1 MKIQN
6 ELLGEIVSNK
16 QQLEKT
22 GSTQPETDFAT
33 LLAGE
38 LAQGRQAD
46 GMLAAIKEI
55 VPLASIDGLEKS
67 QAAGFS
73 PEEDKFMDEVSE
85 LLDLVDSYGAA
96 LAGKTEDQAQ
106 TSLKSVYSL
115 LESIGGKAEQ
125 LKGELAQIG
134 NNPALSGILN
144 ELGVMAAT
152 EKFKLNRGDYTV

>member
-1 MKIQN
+1 LK
-6 ELLGEIVSNK
+6 
-16 QQLEKT
+16 KT

-115 LESIGGKAEQ
+115 LESIWGEKAGTTERRACPDWEQSGFVRHSQRIGSNGGNGK
-125 LKGELAQIG
+125 I
-134 NNPALSGILN
+134 
-144 ELGVMAAT
+144 
-152 EKFKLNRGDYTV
+152 